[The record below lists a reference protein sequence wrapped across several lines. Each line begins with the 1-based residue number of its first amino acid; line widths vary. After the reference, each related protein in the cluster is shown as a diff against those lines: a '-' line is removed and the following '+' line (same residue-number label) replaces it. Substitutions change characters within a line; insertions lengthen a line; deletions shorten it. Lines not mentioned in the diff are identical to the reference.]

1 MPTALTVYNRKEV
14 LATIPLASPREALKK
29 ALKLTQSITIVE
41 PSERVLQSA
50 EMRRLRRSIG
60 QLEQVNGDST
70 QRLVDVLRLEYE
82 ANQKAAVEHP
92 AGKALAKI
100 VEGTP
105 PPATITVVSS
115 SLSINDDALSITLE
129 KLKEKGYNIV
139 QVELK

>member
-14 LATIPLASPREALKK
+14 LATIPLSSPREALKK

-139 QVELK
+139 RVELK

>member
-14 LATIPLASPREALKK
+14 LATIPLSSPREALKK